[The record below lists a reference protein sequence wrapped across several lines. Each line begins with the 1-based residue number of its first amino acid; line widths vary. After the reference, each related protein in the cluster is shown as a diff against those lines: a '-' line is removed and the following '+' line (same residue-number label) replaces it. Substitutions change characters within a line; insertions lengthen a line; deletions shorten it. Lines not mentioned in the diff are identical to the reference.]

1 MAYAPKDDHGL
12 TEMQRAFVSAYAIN
26 PQTCGKVEQ
35 SAIEAGYSQG
45 GARTR
50 GGELLKMPHIQ
61 AETRK
66 QCERMLANS
75 APLAVSVLVELAESA
90 SSESVRL
97 QAASSLLDRTG
108 FKNPVQVEIQEH
120 RTISDVDRELS
131 ELLGIAIPKAH

>member
-1 MAYAPKDDHGL
+1 MAYAPKDDYGL
-12 TEMQRAFVSAYAIN
+12 TERQRAFVSAYAIN

-61 AETRK
+61 AEIRK

-75 APLAVSVLVELAESA
+75 APLAVSVLMELAESA

-108 FKNPVQVEIQEH
+108 FKQPIQVEVNEH
-120 RTISDVDRELS
+120 RTIADVDRELS
-131 ELLGIAIPKAH
+131 ELLGIANSKVN